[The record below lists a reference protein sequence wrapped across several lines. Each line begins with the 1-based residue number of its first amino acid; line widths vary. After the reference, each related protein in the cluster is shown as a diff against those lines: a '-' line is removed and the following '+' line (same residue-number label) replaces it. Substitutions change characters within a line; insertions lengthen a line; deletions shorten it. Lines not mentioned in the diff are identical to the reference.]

1 MRIWCL
7 SDLHQDFAPF
17 AWAEPPEHDVL
28 VVAGDVCER
37 LPRALRWL
45 RETAPTD
52 RPIVYVPG
60 NHDAWRLRWPRDL
73 AAAHEDA
80 RLLGIELLASGEA
93 AVLAGVRFV
102 GATLWMDF
110 RIRPAVEL
118 AARAEYD
125 HGSLRDHQRITS
137 TLGGQ
142 YRRWL
147 ARDAAGIHAEHRA
160 AIEAELARPHAG
172 LTVVVTH
179 HAPHPASLLHG
190 RWTEYS
196 DGAYASDLSAL
207 MVVPGA
213 PALWLHGHTHASR
226 DYRVGGTRVVSN
238 PRGYDDENRRGF
250 DPQLVV
256 EIPDA

>member
-7 SDLHQDFAPF
+7 SDLHVDYAAF
-17 AWAEPPEHDVL
+17 AWPDPPEHDVL
-28 VVAGDVCER
+28 VVAGDACER

-52 RPIVYVPG
+52 RPIVYTPG
-60 NHDAWRLRWPRDL
+60 NHDCWRLRWPRDL

-80 RLLGIELLASGEA
+80 RLLGIELLASGEST
-93 AVLAGVRFV
+93 VLGRTRFV
-102 GATLWMDF
+102 GATLWTDF
-110 RIRPAVEL
+110 RIRPDVEL

-137 TLGGQ
+137 TRGGH

-147 ARDAAGIHAEHRA
+147 ARDSAAIHAEHRA
-160 AIEAELARPHAG
+160 AIKAELARPHAG
-172 LTVVVTH
+172 SIVMVTH

-196 DGAYASDLSAL
+196 DGSYASDLSAL
-207 MVVPGA
+207 MEGPTA

-226 DYRVGGTRVVSN
+226 DYRAGKTRIVSN
-238 PRGYDDENRRGF
+238 PRGYADENRRGF
-250 DPQLVV
+250 DPRFVL